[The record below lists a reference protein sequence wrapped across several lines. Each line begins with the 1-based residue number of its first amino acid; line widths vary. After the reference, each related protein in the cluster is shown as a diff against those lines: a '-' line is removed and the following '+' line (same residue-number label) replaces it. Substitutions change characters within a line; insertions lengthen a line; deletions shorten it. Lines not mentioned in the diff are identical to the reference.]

1 MTHVLVL
8 RDLFCGEGGA
18 AMGYHRAGWAVGG
31 VDSDAKRLAGY
42 PFTAKLD
49 DAVAWLVWAVRG
61 GGFMT
66 DAYHASP
73 PCTGYTRGTA
83 AIPDRLER
91 YDRLIPVVRELLKAT
106 GKPYVIENVTDAR
119 SEMRDPALL
128 CWTQFYA
135 PGSVLDDDGTPLQMY
150 RHRLFETNW
159 PLMVPPHMPHD
170 TSIQV
175 AGSYGGARRDK
186 HEARNVR
193 HGGYVPS
200 ADKQRELVGVP
211 WMTEKGCQLSIP
223 PAYTEFI
230 GAQLA
235 DYVQAVA
242 A

>member
-1 MTHVLVL
+1 VRYPLIT
-8 RDLFCGEGGA
+8 DLFCGEGGA
-18 AMGYHRAGWAVGG
+18 SKGYSRAG
-31 VDSDAKRLAGY
+31 
-42 PFTAKLD
+42 F
-49 DAVAWLVWAVRG
+49 AVRG
-61 GGFMT
+61 VDNNGSRLAHYPFEHVT
-66 DAYHASP
+66 ADALAELVHEVRDFVDAYHASP

-91 YDRLIPVVRELLKAT
+91 YDRLIPIVRELLEAT

-128 CWTQFYA
+128 CWTQFYR

-186 HEARNVR
+186 HEAREIR
-193 HGGYVPS
+193 KGGYVPS
-200 ADKQRELVGVP
+200 ADRQRELIGVP

-230 GAQLA
+230 GTQLR
-235 DYVQAVA
+235 DYVMAVA